1 MNNDKVRQFLGIFTF
16 ILTLVMNGLAN
27 AIPLNGRE
35 TGEIS
40 DSFDVFFV
48 PAGYVFAIWGL
59 IYFALGAFTV
69 YQALPAQ
76 RENPRLR
83 SVGYLFAL
91 SNVAN
96 ALWIVLWHYGY
107 YFWSVVDMLVL
118 LVTLILI
125 YLRLD
130 IGRAAVSRVERW
142 VVDVPFSIYLGWI
155 TVATVANVT
164 AWLEWIG
171 WGGFGISEQG
181 WAAIMLAVAVVVG
194 ALMAVTRGDIAYLLV
209 LAWAFVGIAVKHGD
223 DPTVATAAWVATGA
237 VVALIV
243 YSLFRRP
250 RPRAPRPAV

>member
-1 MNNDKVRQFLGIFTF
+1 
-16 ILTLVMNGLAN
+16 
-27 AIPLNGRE
+27 
-35 TGEIS
+35 
-40 DSFDVFFV
+40 
-48 PAGYVFAIWGL
+48 
-59 IYFALGAFTV
+59 
-69 YQALPAQ
+69 
-76 RENPRLR
+76 
-83 SVGYLFAL
+83 
-91 SNVAN
+91 
-96 ALWIVLWHYGY
+96 
-107 YFWSVVDMLVL
+107 
-118 LVTLILI
+118 
-125 YLRLD
+125 
-130 IGRAAVSRVERW
+130 
-142 VVDVPFSIYLGWI
+142 VPFSIYLGWI

-237 VVALIV
+237 VVAPIV